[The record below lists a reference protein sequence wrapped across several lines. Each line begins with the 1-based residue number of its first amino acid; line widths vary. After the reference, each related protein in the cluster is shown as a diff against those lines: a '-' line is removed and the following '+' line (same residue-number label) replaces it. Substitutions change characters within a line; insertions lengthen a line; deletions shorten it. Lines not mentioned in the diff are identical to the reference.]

1 MYCKYRYYMIH
12 IHTFIV
18 AFFNVNFLSLSYLF
32 FGIPVVCRL
41 PPPLPGPTHRYRRTR
56 NDCRD
61 RSLRVP
67 RCSKLRPPD
76 ERDRSYMCTMDLMVR
91 ERERGRE
98 REGGKEREREREGEE
113 GETETEGEREK
124 ERQRGRQRII
134 RMSGQYL
141 HFVYFQTCADS

>member
-1 MYCKYRYYMIH
+1 MYMYMYCNYRYYMIH
-12 IHTFIV
+12 VHTFIV

-61 RSLRVP
+61 RPRRVP

-76 ERDRSYMCTMDLMVR
+76 ERDRLYMCTMDLMVR
-91 ERERGRE
+91 EGEEGERERDRD
-98 REGGKEREREREGEE
+98 RGGERERE
-113 GETETEGEREK
+113 T
-124 ERQRGRQRII
+124 ERQTENHQNEWAVFTFCLFSNMRRLLINI
-134 RMSGQYL
+134 N
-141 HFVYFQTCADS
+141 